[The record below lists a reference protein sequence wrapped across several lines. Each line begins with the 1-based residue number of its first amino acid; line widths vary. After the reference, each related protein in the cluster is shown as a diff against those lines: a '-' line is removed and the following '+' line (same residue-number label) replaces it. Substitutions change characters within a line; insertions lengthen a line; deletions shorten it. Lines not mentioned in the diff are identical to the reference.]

1 MAALG
6 LDDDAAMSAAER
18 TLRSARQVLLVDWPS
33 REVPQAL
40 AEAGYAVV
48 VKGGPEADAFTSWH
62 LAGGEVRRRDL
73 GGPLDHADLVY
84 AYRPLDELP
93 GIVQTAL
100 RLGASAVWRQ
110 SGLDSTGS
118 RDPVGCWLPATE
130 SQQGRQLVESAGL
143 GYIDD
148 VYIVDAVRAL
158 APDS

>member
-6 LDDDAAMSAAER
+6 LDDEAAMSEAER
-18 TLRSARQVLLVDWPS
+18 ILRSARHVLLVDWPS
-33 REVPQAL
+33 KEVPQAL

-48 VKGGPEADAFTSWH
+48 VKGGPAPDAFSSWH
-62 LAGGEVRRRDL
+62 LTDGELRRRDL

-84 AYRPLDELP
+84 AHRPLEELP

-118 RDPVGCWLPATE
+118 RDPVGCWLPVVE
-130 SQQGRQLVESAGL
+130 SQQGRRLVESAGL
-143 GYIDD
+143 VYIDD

-158 APDS
+158 TPES